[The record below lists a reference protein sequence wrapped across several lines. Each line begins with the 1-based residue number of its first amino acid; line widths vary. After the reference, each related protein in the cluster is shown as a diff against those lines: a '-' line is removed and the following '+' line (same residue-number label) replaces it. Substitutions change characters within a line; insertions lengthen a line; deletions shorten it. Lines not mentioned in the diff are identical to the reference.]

1 MSSDFAKGAI
11 VRNIIKGAHPLSQ
24 KKAWNL
30 ICYYVKKFNTL
41 SLLEHLKDIENIGQ
55 LDVERLYARYEWNF
69 LMTLRR
75 RLLFGFMTYLLEPE
89 PEQYDKIKEE
99 FDENLFERVFEK
111 RMNEDKENMN
121 ILLKLSHFNNFSNE
135 KESLKHDV
143 KNEMTSWEYN
153 RQRYYN
159 YVCRKFMDEWLT
171 QRRAFNI
178 SKGYTN
184 KGKPLGYENNRFKRK
199 EGFWLLEK
207 IQAFNKTQNLVIL
220 EQYMY
225 QPDKQ
230 ESLEILRH
238 ANRYPRLYKTVK
250 DNFNKKTKILVKDLS
265 VDRAVLEEKKI
276 KIRKDRIV
284 MDWSTYL
291 LEDNKYFKKIEVSKN
306 NASFVYRTLR
316 DLRTLDTRR
325 RKTRKRRKR
334 RSRN

>member
-30 ICYYVKKFNTL
+30 ICYYVKKLSTL

-55 LDVERLYARYEWNF
+55 IDVEKLYKKYDWSF

-75 RLLFGFMTYLLEPE
+75 RLLFEFMTYLLEL
-89 PEQYDKIKEE
+89 EQYEKIKEE
-99 FDENLFERVFEK
+99 FDDNSFERVFKK
-111 RMNEDKENMN
+111 RMNEDKVNMN
-121 ILLKLSHFNNFSNE
+121 ILLKLSYTNGFSDE
-135 KESLKHDV
+135 KESLKDYV
-143 KNEMTSWEYN
+143 KSEITNWVYN

-159 YVCRKFMDEWLT
+159 YVCRKFMDDWLA

-184 KGKPLGYENNRFKRK
+184 KGNPLGYENNRFKRK

-207 IQAFNKTQNLVIL
+207 RQAFNKTQNLVIL

-225 QPDKQ
+225 QPNKH

-238 ANRYPRLYKTVK
+238 ASRYPRLYKTVK
-250 DNFNKKTKILVKDLS
+250 DNFNKQIKILVKDLS
-265 VDRAVLEEKKI
+265 VDRGVLEENKI
-276 KIRKDRIV
+276 KVRKDRIV
-284 MDWSTYL
+284 MDWGTH
-291 LEDNKYFKKIEVSKN
+291 LENNECFRKVEVSKN

-316 DLRTLDTRR
+316 DLRTQDARR
-325 RKTRKRRKR
+325 RKNRKRRKR